1 MSASILTITLNPAV
15 DIAAEADLVRPI
27 HKIRTSAQIYDPGG
41 GGINVARVVARLG
54 GDVEALHLSGGET
67 GDVLSALLDA
77 QNLTHR
83 RIPAKGATRIAFN
96 VYERD
101 TGFEYR
107 FVPDSAAT
115 SSDEIAACF
124 DAVSAAKGD
133 YLVASGSLPKGAP
146 EDTYERLGEI
156 AKANGMRYVLDTSG
170 PCLKRTLSAVPVFL
184 VKPSLR
190 ELQEISGRELDEAS
204 ARFAAREIVDAG
216 LCEMVAVT
224 LGRQGA
230 ILAHRDGLL
239 RLPATHVKTLSAV
252 GAGDSFLAAMVW
264 AFSES
269 WSVEDAFRI
278 GVAAGAAAALTPGTE
293 LCRKDDVY
301 RLFTDTRF

>member
-1 MSASILTITLNPAV
+1 VSASILTVTLNPAV
-15 DIAAEADLVRPI
+15 DVAADAGLVRPI

-77 QNLTHR
+77 QRLKHT

-96 VYERD
+96 VFERD

-107 FVPDSAAT
+107 FVPDSAETGAA
-115 SSDEIAACF
+115 EIAACLE
-124 DAVSAAKGD
+124 AVAQFKGN
-133 YLVASGSLPKGAP
+133 YLVASGSLPHGAP

-156 AKANGMRYVLDTSG
+156 ARNNGARYVLDTSG
-170 PCLKRTLSAVPVFL
+170 PCLKRTLGAVPVFL

-190 ELQEISGRELDEAS
+190 ELQQISGRELDEAS
-204 ARFAAREIVDAG
+204 ARTAAREIVDAG

-230 ILAHRDGLL
+230 ILAHRGGVL
-239 RLPATHVKTLSAV
+239 RLPATHVTTLSAV

-264 AFSES
+264 AFSEN
-269 WSVEDAFRI
+269 WPVEDAFRI

-293 LCRKDDVY
+293 LCRTEDVH
-301 RLFTDTRF
+301 RLFTETRF